1 MKLTHKLTLAF
12 LLVSLL
18 AIGLAAIVVQN
29 VTSAQFNNYLLE
41 QQREQFLRVAAEY
54 YAENGNWRGVEIPL
68 QAAQLLPPPPQPGQ
82 IPVPQPF
89 SLTGRDG
96 RVIIPGGGFARGDI
110 ILQNVLTRGTPIE
123 VDGQIVGYLLTTGA
137 PPAQRA
143 IEAQYI
149 ERVNLALLAAA
160 GGGVVLAL
168 VLGLFVARM
177 LTHPLRELT
186 SATRSLARGELQQ
199 QVHVQTADEIGELAQ
214 AFNQMSADLAQ
225 AQQARKQMTADIAH
239 DLRNPLTVLGG
250 YLESLA
256 DGKLK
261 PTPERFAAMQAEV
274 AHLQCLVDDLRTLSL
289 ADAGELRLQKEPT
302 HVADLLERL
311 ADSYRNQAE
320 AQGIRLGVQVDAH
333 LTEIA
338 LDPARMEQVLGNL
351 VSNALRYTTPEGGEI
366 WLNGKP
372 AEGGVILEVVDNGSG
387 ISPEIIP
394 HIFERSFRGDSS
406 RSGDESGLGLA
417 IAKSIVELHGGE
429 IGVESEAGKGCRF
442 WMMFPKKERRFL

>member
-54 YAENGNWRGVEIPL
+54 YAANGDWRGVEIPL
-68 QAAQLLPPPPQPGQ
+68 QVAQLLPPPPQPGK

-96 RVIIPGGGFARGDI
+96 RVIIPGGGFERGQI
-110 ILQNVLTRGTPIE
+110 ILPNVLGRGTPIE
-123 VDGQIVGYLLTTGA
+123 VDGLTVGYLLTTGA
-137 PPAQRA
+137 PPAQRT
-143 IEAQYI
+143 IEAQYL
-149 ERVNLALLAAA
+149 ERVNLSLLAAA
-160 GGGVVLAL
+160 LGGVVLAL
-168 VLGLFVARM
+168 FLGLFVART
-177 LTHPLRELT
+177 LTRPLRELT
-186 SATRSLARGELQQ
+186 SATRSLARGDLHQR
-199 QVHVQTADEIGELAQ
+199 VDVKTTDEIGELAQ

-261 PTPERFAAMQAEV
+261 PSSERFAVMQAEV
-274 AHLQCLVDDLRTLSL
+274 AHLQRLVDDLRTLSL
-289 ADAGELRLQKEPT
+289 ADAGELRLRKET
-302 HVADLLERL
+302 LRVVDLLERV

-320 AQGIRLGVQVDAH
+320 AQQIHLGVRADAS

-351 VSNALRYTTPEGGEI
+351 VSNALRYTPEGGEI
-366 WLNGKP
+366 WLNGRQ

-387 ISPEIIP
+387 ISPEIVP

-429 IGVESEAGKGCRF
+429 IGVESTPERGSRF
-442 WMMFPKKERRFL
+442 WILIPVVLFLK

>member
-1 MKLTHKLTLAF
+1 MKLTHKLILAF

-18 AIGLAAIVVQN
+18 AIGLAALVVQN

-41 QQREQFLRVAAEY
+41 QQREQFLRVATDY

-68 QAAQLLPPPPQPGQ
+68 QAAQLIPPPLQPGERP
-82 IPVPQPF
+82 IPQPF
-89 SLTGRDG
+89 ALTGREG
-96 RVIIPGGGFARGDI
+96 RVIVPGGGLARGEI
-110 ILQNVLTRGTPIE
+110 VLQNVLENGTAIE
-123 VDGQIVGYLLTTGA
+123 VDGQTVGYLLSTGA
-137 PPAQRA
+137 PPAQRTV
-143 IEAQYI
+143 ELQYL
-149 ERVNLALLAAA
+149 ERVNLSLLTAAL
-160 GGGVVLAL
+160 GGVVLAL
-168 VLGLFVARM
+168 LLGVFVART
-177 LTHPLRELT
+177 LTRPLRELT
-186 SATRSLARGELQQ
+186 GATRALARGDLQP
-199 QVHVQTADEIGELAQ
+199 QVNIHAADEIGELAQ

-261 PTPERFAAMQAEV
+261 PSPERFAAMQAEV
-274 AHLQCLVDDLRTLSL
+274 AHLQRLVDDLRTLSL
-289 ADAGELRLQKEPT
+289 ADAGELRLQKEPAR
-302 HVADLLERL
+302 VVDLLERV

-320 AQGIRLGVQVDAH
+320 AQGIRLGVQADAG

-351 VSNALRYTTPEGGEI
+351 VSNALRYTPEGGEI
-366 WLNGKP
+366 WLNGRQ
-372 AEGGVILEVVDNGSG
+372 AEGGVILEVIDNGSG
-387 ISPEIIP
+387 ISPEIVP

-417 IAKSIVELHGGE
+417 IAKSIVTLHGGQ
-429 IGVESEAGKGCRF
+429 IGVESVPGRGSRF
-442 WMMFPKKERRFL
+442 WIQIQLL

>member
-1 MKLTHKLTLAF
+1 MKLTHKLSLAF

-18 AIGLAAIVVQN
+18 AIGLAALVVQN

-41 QQREQFLRVAAEY
+41 QQREQFLRVAGEY
-54 YAENGNWRGVEIPL
+54 YAETSDWRGVEIRL

-82 IPVPQPF
+82 IPLPQPF
-89 SLTGRDG
+89 ALTGRDG
-96 RVIIPGGGFARGDI
+96 RVIIPGGGFERGQI
-110 ILQNVLTRGTPIE
+110 ILPNVLGRGTPIE
-123 VDGQIVGYLLTTGA
+123 VDGQTVGYLLSTGA
-137 PPAQRA
+137 PPAQRV
-143 IEAQYI
+143 IESQYL
-149 ERVNLALLAAA
+149 ERVNLSLLTAAL
-160 GGGVVLAL
+160 GGVVLAL
-168 VLGLFVARM
+168 VLGLFVART
-177 LTHPLRELT
+177 LTRPLRELT
-186 SATRSLARGELQQ
+186 GATRALARGDLQQ
-199 QVHVQTADEIGELAQ
+199 QVTVHTADEIGELAQ

-250 YLESLA
+250 YLESLT

-261 PTPERFAAMQAEV
+261 PTPERFAVMQAEV
-274 AHLQCLVDDLRTLSL
+274 THLQRLVDDLRTLSL
-289 ADAGELRLQKEPT
+289 ADAGGLRLQKEP
-302 HVADLLERL
+302 VRVVDLLERV
-311 ADSYRNQAE
+311 AESYRNQAE
-320 AQGIRLGVQVDAH
+320 LQSIRLGVKADAG

-351 VSNALRYTTPEGGEI
+351 VSNALRYTPEGGEI
-366 WLNGKP
+366 QLNGRQ
-372 AEGGVILEVVDNGSG
+372 AEGGVILEVIDNGSG

-429 IGVESEAGKGCRF
+429 IDVESEAGQGCRF
-442 WMMFPKKERRFL
+442 WIFIPAVLFVK

>member
-18 AIGLAAIVVQN
+18 AIGLAALVVQN

-41 QQREQFLRVAAEY
+41 QQREQFLRVAVEY
-54 YAENGNWRGVEIPL
+54 YTENGNWRGVEIPL

-96 RVIIPGGGFARGDI
+96 RVIIPGGGFERGQI
-110 ILQNVLTRGTPIE
+110 IPPNVLGRGTSIE
-123 VDGQIVGYLLTTGA
+123 VDGLTVGYLLSTGA

-143 IEAQYI
+143 IEEQYL
-149 ERVNLALLAAA
+149 ERVNLSLLAAA
-160 GGGVVLAL
+160 LGGVVLSL
-168 VLGLFVARM
+168 VLGLFVART
-177 LTHPLRELT
+177 LTRPLRELT
-186 SATRSLARGELQQ
+186 GATRALARGDLQQ
-199 QVHVQTADEIGELAQ
+199 QVTVHAADEIGELAQ

-225 AQQARKQMTADIAH
+225 SQQGRKQMTADIAH

-261 PTPERFAAMQAEV
+261 PTPERFAVMQVEV
-274 AHLQCLVDDLRTLSL
+274 THLQRLVDDLRTLSL
-289 ADAGELRLQKEPT
+289 ADSGDLRLQKEPVR
-302 HVADLLERL
+302 VADLLERV

-320 AQGIRLGVQVDAH
+320 AQSIRLEVHAQAN
-333 LTEIA
+333 LAEIA

-351 VSNALRYTTPEGGEI
+351 VSNALRYTPEGGEI
-366 WLNGKP
+366 QLNGRQ

-387 ISPEIIP
+387 ISPEIVP

-429 IGVESEAGKGCRF
+429 IGVESEAGQGSRF
-442 WMMFPKKERRFL
+442 WILIPVVLFLK

>member
-1 MKLTHKLTLAF
+1 VKLTHKLTLAF

-96 RVIIPGGGFARGDI
+96 RVIIPGGGFEREQI
-110 ILQNVLTRGTPIE
+110 ILPNVLGRGTPIE
-123 VDGQIVGYLLTTGA
+123 VDGLTVGYLLSTGA

-143 IEAQYI
+143 IEEQYL
-149 ERVNLALLAAA
+149 ERVNLSLLAAA
-160 GGGVVLAL
+160 LGGVVLAL
-168 VLGLFVARM
+168 VLGLFVAST
-177 LTHPLRELT
+177 LTRPLRELT
-186 SATRSLARGELQQ
+186 GATRALARGDLQQ
-199 QVHVQTADEIGELAQ
+199 QVTVHAADEIGELTQ

-261 PTPERFAAMQAEV
+261 PTPERFAVMQVEV
-274 AHLQCLVDDLRTLSL
+274 THLQRLVDDLRTLSL
-289 ADAGELRLQKEPT
+289 ADTGELRLRKET
-302 HVADLLERL
+302 LRVVDLLERV

-320 AQGIRLGVQVDAH
+320 AQSIRLEVQAQAN
-333 LTEIA
+333 LAEIA

-351 VSNALRYTTPEGGEI
+351 VSNALRYTSEGGEI
-366 WLNGKP
+366 QLNGRQ
-372 AEGGVILEVVDNGSG
+372 AEGGVILEIVDNGSG
-387 ISPEIIP
+387 ISPEIVP

-417 IAKSIVELHGGE
+417 IAKSIVELHGGK
-429 IGVESEAGKGCRF
+429 IGVESQIGNGCNF
-442 WMMFPKKERRFL
+442 WIMLPA

>member
-96 RVIIPGGGFARGDI
+96 RVIIPGGGFEREQI
-110 ILQNVLTRGTPIE
+110 ILPNVLGRGTPIE
-123 VDGQIVGYLLTTGA
+123 VDGLTVGYLLSTGA

-143 IEAQYI
+143 IEEQYL
-149 ERVNLALLAAA
+149 ERVNLSLLAAA
-160 GGGVVLAL
+160 LGGVVLAL
-168 VLGLFVARM
+168 VLGLFVAST
-177 LTHPLRELT
+177 LTRPLRELT
-186 SATRSLARGELQQ
+186 GATRALARGDLQQ
-199 QVHVQTADEIGELAQ
+199 QVTVHAADEIGELTQ

-261 PTPERFAAMQAEV
+261 PTPERFAVMQVEV
-274 AHLQCLVDDLRTLSL
+274 THLQRLVDDLRTLSL
-289 ADAGELRLQKEPT
+289 ADTGELRLRKET
-302 HVADLLERL
+302 LRVVDLLERV

-320 AQGIRLGVQVDAH
+320 AQSIRLEVQAQAN
-333 LTEIA
+333 LAEIA

-351 VSNALRYTTPEGGEI
+351 VSNALRYTSEGGEI
-366 WLNGKP
+366 QLNGRQ
-372 AEGGVILEVVDNGSG
+372 AEGGVILEIVDNGSG
-387 ISPEIIP
+387 ISPEIVP

-417 IAKSIVELHGGE
+417 IAKSIVELHGGK
-429 IGVESEAGKGCRF
+429 IGVESQIGNGCNF
-442 WMMFPKKERRFL
+442 WIMLPA

>member
-18 AIGLAAIVVQN
+18 AIGMAALVVQN

-41 QQREQFLRVAAEY
+41 QQREQFLRVAGEY
-54 YAENGNWRGVEIPL
+54 YAETSDWRGVEISL
-68 QAAQLLPPPPQPGQ
+68 RAAQLLPPPLQPGQ

-96 RVIIPGGGFARGDI
+96 RVIIPGGGFGRGQI
-110 ILQNVLTRGTPIE
+110 IPPNVLERGTPIE
-123 VDGQIVGYLLTTGA
+123 VGGKPVGYLLSTGA
-137 PPAQRA
+137 PPAQRT
-143 IEAQYI
+143 IEAQYL

-160 GGGVVLAL
+160 LGGVVLAL
-168 VLGLFVARM
+168 ALGLFVART
-177 LTHPLRELT
+177 LTRPLRELT
-186 SATRSLARGELQQ
+186 GATRALARGDWQQ
-199 QVHVQTADEIGELAQ
+199 RVNVKTTDEIGELAQ
-214 AFNQMSADLAQ
+214 SFNQMSADLAR

-256 DGKLK
+256 DGTLK
-261 PTPERFAAMQAEV
+261 PTTERFTVMQAEV
-274 AHLQCLVDDLRTLSL
+274 AHLQRLVDDLRTLSL
-289 ADAGELRLQKEPT
+289 ADAGELRLYKEPT
-302 HVADLLERL
+302 RALDLLERV
-311 ADSYRNQAE
+311 AESYRNQAE
-320 AQGIRLGVQVDAH
+320 AQGIRLEAQAGAD
-333 LTEIA
+333 LTEFA

-351 VSNALRYTTPEGGEI
+351 VSNALRYTPEGGEI
-366 WLNGKP
+366 WLNGRQV
-372 AEGGVILEVVDNGSG
+372 EGGVILEVVDNGNG
-387 ISPEIIP
+387 ISPEIVP

-429 IGVESEAGKGCRF
+429 IGVESKAGQGCRF
-442 WMMFPKKERRFL
+442 WILIPAEA

>member
-41 QQREQFLRVAAEY
+41 QQREQFLRVAADY

-68 QAAQLLPPPPQPGQ
+68 QAAQLLPPPPQPGK

-96 RVIIPGGGFARGDI
+96 RVIIPGGGFERGQI
-110 ILQNVLTRGTPIE
+110 ILPNVLGRGTPIE
-123 VDGQIVGYLLTTGA
+123 VDGLTVGYLLSTGA

-143 IEAQYI
+143 IEEQYL
-149 ERVNLALLAAA
+149 ERVNLSLLAAA
-160 GGGVVLAL
+160 LGGVVLAL
-168 VLGLFVARM
+168 FLGLFVART
-177 LTHPLRELT
+177 LTRPLRELT
-186 SATRSLARGELQQ
+186 SATRSLARGDLHQR
-199 QVHVQTADEIGELAQ
+199 VAVKTTDEIGELAQ

-261 PTPERFAAMQAEV
+261 PSSERFAVMQAEV
-274 AHLQCLVDDLRTLSL
+274 AHLQRLVDDLRTLSL
-289 ADAGELRLQKEPT
+289 ADAGELHLRQETLR
-302 HVADLLERL
+302 VVDLLERV

-320 AQGIRLGVQVDAH
+320 AQSIRLEVQAH
-333 LTEIA
+333 ANLAEIA

-351 VSNALRYTTPEGGEI
+351 VSNALRYTPEGGEI
-366 WLNGKP
+366 WLNGRQ

-387 ISPEIIP
+387 ISPEIVP

-429 IGVESEAGKGCRF
+429 IGVRKYAGAR
-442 WMMFPKKERRFL
+442 